1 MNSTLLRTDSRRML
15 RVVSAGIFLWML
27 VMNVLTPYICDDF
40 TYRLNFATAEPL
52 QSVLEIIPSMAA
64 HSHKMNGR
72 LISHGLAQLFML
84 LPPIVFDVVNSAVF
98 LFTGLL
104 ILRLLGAK
112 GNWALLGGL
121 CCLMWLCI
129 PVFGQVALWQVGA
142 VNYFWSLTAFALFI
156 TPELLRFRE
165 GRRLL
170 TKGWHWVLFCIYSLF
185 FGWYNEI
192 ASFVGLC
199 MVFCLIVLD
208 LWMNGKKFE
217 FRRILPILF
226 AAAGYLLMLSAPAQA
241 ANKQAEAMT
250 LTLLLRRALVCGW
263 MLVKHGWPLLL
274 LFAVSFVAG
283 FRARL
288 DRNTML
294 LSALFAL
301 AGICANFMPMAASY
315 YPERCLCTTAL
326 LLIMAAG
333 FPTAQLLRDK
343 RAAVAL
349 AILALVTLPALF
361 TGGRD
366 ILRCH
371 QQFAARE
378 AIIAQALEDGI
389 TDVTAPVVH
398 PKTGWSGFYGLR
410 DLSTE
415 DPETWPNHSMALY
428 YGLDSL
434 IGK

>member
-1 MNSTLLRTDSRRML
+1 MNATVLSTKSRRLL

-52 QSVLEIIPSMAA
+52 QTVFEIIPSMYA
-64 HSHKMNGR
+64 HSFKMNGR

-98 LFTGLL
+98 LCTALL
-104 ILRLLGAK
+104 VLRLLGERS
-112 GNWALLGGL
+112 NWALLGIL
-121 CCLMWLCI
+121 ACLLWLCI

-142 VNYFWSLTAFALFI
+142 VNYFWSLTAFVLFI

-170 TKGWHWVLFCIYSLF
+170 KKGWHWALFCLYSLF

-199 MVFCLIVLD
+199 MVFCLMMLD
-208 LWMNGKKFE
+208 LLLNKSKLRFHR
-217 FRRILPILF
+217 FLPLLF

-250 LTLLLRRALVCGW
+250 LALLLRRFLVCGW

-274 LFAVSFVAG
+274 LFAGAFVAG
-283 FRARL
+283 LRARL
-288 DRNTML
+288 DRNTMV

-326 LLIMAAG
+326 ALITAAG
-333 FPTAQLLRDK
+333 FPAARLLNGK

-349 AILALVTLPALF
+349 AVAVLVTLPALF
-361 TGGRD
+361 AGGRD
-366 ILRCH
+366 ILHCH

-389 TDVTAPVVH
+389 TDVSAPVVL
-398 PKTGWSGFYGLR
+398 PETGWSGFYGLR

-434 IGK
+434 IGE

>member
-1 MNSTLLRTDSRRML
+1 MNSALLRTNSRTML

-27 VMNVLTPYICDDF
+27 VMNLLTPYICDDF

-52 QSVLEIIPSMAA
+52 ESVLEIIPSMAA

-84 LPPIVFDVVNSAVF
+84 LPPVVFDVVNSAVF
-98 LFTGLL
+98 LCTGLL
-104 ILRLLGAK
+104 ILQLLGAR
-112 GNWALLGGL
+112 GNWALLGML
-121 CCLMWLCI
+121 ACLMWRCI

-142 VNYFWSLTAFALFI
+142 VNYFWSLTALAVFI

-170 TKGWHWVLFCIYSLF
+170 RKGSHRAIFLVYSVF

-192 ASFVGLC
+192 ASFVGIC

-208 LWMNGKKFE
+208 LWMNREKLYFC
-217 FRRILPILF
+217 RILPLLF
-226 AAAGYLLMLSAPAQA
+226 AAAGYLLMLSAPAQS
-241 ANKQAEAMT
+241 ANKQAEVMT
-250 LTLLLRRALVCGW
+250 LALLLRRFLVCGW
-263 MLVKHGWPLLL
+263 MLLKHCWPLLV
-274 LFAVSFVAG
+274 LFLVSFAAG

-288 DRNTML
+288 DRRTMV

-301 AGICANFMPMAASY
+301 AGVCANFMPMVASY

-333 FPTAQLLRDK
+333 FPGVQLLK
-343 RAAVAL
+343 GKKVAVAL
-349 AILALVTLPALF
+349 IAIVLVALPALF

-371 QQFAARE
+371 QQFADRE
-378 AIIAQALEDGI
+378 TLIAQSLEDGI
-389 TDVTAPVVH
+389 TDVTAPVVL
-398 PKTGWSGFYGLR
+398 PQTPWSGFYGLR

>member
-1 MNSTLLRTDSRRML
+1 MNSTLLRTNSRTML

-52 QSVLEIIPSMAA
+52 QSVFEIIPSMAA

-84 LPPIVFDVVNSAVF
+84 LPSFVFDVVNSAVF
-98 LFTGLL
+98 LCTGLL
-104 ILRLLGAK
+104 ILRLMGAH
-112 GNWALLGGL
+112 GNWALLGVL
-121 CCLMWLCI
+121 ACLMWRCI

-142 VNYFWSLTAFALFI
+142 VNYFWSLTAFAVFI

-170 TKGWHWVLFCIYSLF
+170 TKLWHRGIFLVYSFF

-192 ASFVGLC
+192 ASFVGIC
-199 MVFCLIVLD
+199 MVFCLIGLD
-208 LWMNGKKFE
+208 LWMNRSKLE
-217 FRRILPILF
+217 FLRFLPLIF

-250 LTLLLRRALVCGW
+250 LALLLRRFLVCGW
-263 MLVKHGWPLLL
+263 MLVKHCWPLLV
-274 LFAVSFVAG
+274 LFLVSFVAG
-283 FRARL
+283 LRARL
-288 DRNTML
+288 DRNTMV

-301 AGICANFMPMAASY
+301 AGVCANFMPMAASY

-333 FPTAQLLRDK
+333 FPAVHLLHGK
-343 RAAVAL
+343 KAAIAL
-349 AILALVTLPALF
+349 VVVALVTLPSLF

-378 AIIAQALEDGI
+378 ALIAQSLEDGI
-389 TDVTAPVVH
+389 TDVTAPVVL
-398 PKTGWSGFYGLR
+398 PETPWSGFYGLR

-428 YGLDSL
+428 YGLESL
-434 IGK
+434 IGE